1 MEKGDTERWMPTVP
15 DTDPALPIVVAILR
29 VVPVSNWSFAR
40 IKPTGVLTSFLAS
53 EVVAGDIERLA
64 LEFARHRA
72 KVRTGPRIAA
82 TLDSLGDYESGITM
96 IFADGRT
103 DFGVLRL
110 WRDARAG
117 LFTSSEIAILTLALD
132 WASDRLSALRL
143 QLTSRREP
151 DANPRDSTEVRTTVD
166 AEAALFILDPELE
179 IVLSWTSD
187 EHARVAATG
196 LRSRLA
202 SRLPPILEES
212 VRKLTSGWSAD
223 PGPKRGVAR
232 PVPFLVVRTQPM
244 SGPAGSFIG
253 VRIERALGHKSLADP
268 AARFR
273 LSPREVQVL
282 ALLFDGY
289 HLDEISSMLHI
300 TSSTVQDHIKS
311 MVVKTGSRNRSEMIA
326 QVLGW
331 DFDRTP
337 SA

>member
-1 MEKGDTERWMPTVP
+1 MPIVP

-29 VVPVSNWSFAR
+29 VVPVS
-40 IKPTGVLTSFLAS
+40 TS
-53 EVVAGDIERLA
+53 EIVAGDHEQLA
-64 LEFARHRA
+64 LEFARQRA

-82 TLDSLGDYESGITM
+82 TLDVLGDDESGITM
-96 IFADGRT
+96 IFADART
-103 DFGVLRL
+103 DFGILRL
-110 WRDARAG
+110 WRDAEAG
-117 LFTSSEIAILTLALD
+117 LFTSSEIGILTLALD

-143 QLTSRREP
+143 QLAARLESRARR
-151 DANPRDSTEVRTTVD
+151 RDSIEVRTTVD
-166 AEAALFILDPELE
+166 AEAALYILDPELA

-187 EHARVAATG
+187 EQARVAATG
-196 LRSRLA
+196 VRSRLA
-202 SRLPPILEES
+202 VRLPPVLEES
-212 VRKLTSGWSAD
+212 VRKLTAGWSGN
-223 PGPKRGVAR
+223 PEPKRGVAR

-311 MVVKTGSRNRSEMIA
+311 MVVKTESRNRSEMIA
-326 QVLGW
+326 HVLGW
-331 DFDRTP
+331 EFDPAP